1 MSQFEMINDEQAL
14 VELSEDQL
22 AEVTGG
28 NNCYHHGSSY
38 SYSSNHQ
45 YQNANGGILNG
56 NQISVTILGK
66 STQNGGNTI
75 IQSQSN

>member
-28 NNCYHHGSSY
+28 HNHGGSSY
-38 SYSSNHQ
+38 SFNYNHQ
-45 YQNANGGILNG
+45 SQYANGGILNG
-56 NQISVTILGK
+56 NQISITVFGK
-66 STQNGGNTI
+66 SVQNGGNNI
-75 IQSQSN
+75 WQYQNN